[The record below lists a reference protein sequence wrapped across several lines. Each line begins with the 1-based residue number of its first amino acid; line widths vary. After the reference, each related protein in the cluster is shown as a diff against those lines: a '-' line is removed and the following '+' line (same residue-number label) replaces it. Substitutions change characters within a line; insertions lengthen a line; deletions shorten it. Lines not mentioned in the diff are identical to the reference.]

1 MAKGKLFV
9 AVFANSSCTQD
20 KFVVI
25 AKPGLTPLPAIN
37 FRHHDK
43 LLHQDNLYRDTA
55 PVPIY
60 KLSATKTTNQPLSK
74 LVPRPRHY
82 PIKFAP

>member
-1 MAKGKLFV
+1 
-9 AVFANSSCTQD
+9 
-20 KFVVI
+20 
-25 AKPGLTPLPAIN
+25 
-37 FRHHDK
+37 
-43 LLHQDNLYRDTA
+43 LHQDNLYRDTA

-60 KLSATKTTNQPLSK
+60 KLSATKTTNQPFSK